1 MGGGASSTA
10 KKEKYIEDVKTNEK
24 SDKKLSATSYSQAA
38 QNREVYIKIYISAFL
53 ILSLSV
59 SLLITFFFHM

>member
-10 KKEKYIEDVKTNEK
+10 YNEKYSADVKRNEK

-38 QNREVYIKIYISAFL
+38 QNREVREKIN
-53 ILSLSV
+53 LSLA
-59 SLLITFFFHM
+59 LF